1 MAGGDW
7 IGYLRPDQ
15 FLDHLTVI
23 KTKYRINIVS
33 ISYRMNKKRIAQGW
47 VGAFAPPRGNL
58 SHVTCII
65 EDFVYGHML
74 LVTTATLPRIRSLLH
89 KARSRFGPQ

>member
-7 IGYLRPDQ
+7 IGFLTPDQ

-33 ISYRMNKKRIAQGW
+33 ISYRMKKKPYRSR
-47 VGAFAPPRGNL
+47 VGGSIAFAPPRGNL

-65 EDFVYGHML
+65 GYFVYGLTHVTSYYCHIATDPQ
-74 LVTTATLPRIRSLLH
+74 LVSTSQ
-89 KARSRFGPQ
+89 S